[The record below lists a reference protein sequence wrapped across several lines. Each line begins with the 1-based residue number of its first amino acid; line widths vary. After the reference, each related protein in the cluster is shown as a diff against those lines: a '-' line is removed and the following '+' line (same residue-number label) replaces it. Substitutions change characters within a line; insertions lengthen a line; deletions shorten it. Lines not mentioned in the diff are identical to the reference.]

1 MTQGVQPLPQQADGE
16 GVRGRGNIPKKI
28 ETFTTAFKAL
38 KDFYLQVWIFQ
49 SGFYSTFLNTRSEK
63 NVQAILTL
71 LLEIL
76 YLLKLSTLNNWY
88 SETQHTSELSII

>member
-28 ETFTTAFKAL
+28 
-38 KDFYLQVWIFQ
+38 QIR
-49 SGFYSTFLNTRSEK
+49 GFYSTFFNIRFEK
-63 NVQAILTL
+63 NVQGILTL

>member
-38 KDFYLQVWIFQ
+38 KDFYLQV
-49 SGFYSTFLNTRSEK
+49 
-63 NVQAILTL
+63 
-71 LLEIL
+71 
-76 YLLKLSTLNNWY
+76 
-88 SETQHTSELSII
+88 